1 MIERLP
7 RKNHGDVHASA
18 SQERSAYSEVDEG
31 GILPRQPK
39 FTDDWEKERKRIKI
53 LSVVGLAA
61 LVVIVILFT
70 ISLVRTLGK

>member
-18 SQERSAYSEVDEG
+18 SQGRSAYSEVDEG

-39 FTDDWEKERKRIKI
+39 FTDDWEKERKKIKTVS
-53 LSVVGLAA
+53 LVGLVA
-61 LVVIVILFT
+61 LAVIVILFA

>member
-18 SQERSAYSEVDEG
+18 PQARSAYIEVDEG

-39 FTDDWEKERKRIKI
+39 FTDDWEKERKKI
-53 LSVVGLAA
+53 RFVSLGGLVA
-61 LVVIVILFT
+61 LAVIVILFA

>member
-1 MIERLP
+1 
-7 RKNHGDVHASA
+7 
-18 SQERSAYSEVDEG
+18 
-31 GILPRQPK
+31 LPRQPK